1 MAKIFDR
8 EKESKRRR
16 IKQNLLGAGLM
27 NEFLG
32 KFLHQLR
39 SLFSDLFAKCWS
51 RGER

>member
-1 MAKIFDR
+1 MAKIFGR
-8 EKESKRRR
+8 EEGKRRR